1 MDDLINKRKDLLARA
16 EGIIFP
22 YSDQWVE
29 SHKAFAAKMWP
40 NKLRRRDEAY
50 NRWKFRGPLHGDVPG
65 FLLAVL
71 DGKVV
76 GQLGLIPVKIWVDGR
91 EVNAQWACDLMVDN
105 TIRQKGIGS
114 LLLAVGME
122 RNIITLGSN
131 PSELA
136 DLSMTKLGFKSLQGP
151 SSMILPLELSHFFEM
166 VFKGKSKLLSSF
178 FSLIFQPVWN
188 LRLKLLIRPGNNQV
202 LEGGCDE
209 VIPFVKAYQS
219 TIDKPHII
227 HDDAFLKWRTS
238 VVIPANI
245 QFYFT
250 KAGSYAICEPTSSN
264 FYIYDWHI
272 KVQGDGKAIFG
283 RILELAMQAKS
294 KMILAYANSNQE
306 RKLLRQRGFLKMRTP
321 VKVIYYPPEVIS
333 EKINSFHYC
342 IYDSDGN
349 L

>member
-1 MDDLINKRKDLLARA
+1 MADLIIKRKDLLAKA
-16 EGIIFP
+16 EGIVFP

-29 SHKAFAAKMWP
+29 SHKAFAEKMWP
-40 NKLRRRDEAY
+40 NKLRRRNEAY
-50 NRWKFRGPLHGDVPG
+50 NRWKFRGPAHGDVPG

-91 EVNAQWACDLMVDN
+91 EMAAQWACDLMVDN

-122 RNIITLGSN
+122 RDMITLGSN
-131 PSELA
+131 PSKLA
-136 DLSMTKLGFKSLQGP
+136 DLSMTKLGFKPLQGP
-151 SSMILPLELSHFFEM
+151 SAMILPLEIAHFLEM

-178 FSLIFQPVWN
+178 LSLIFQPVWN
-188 LRLKLLIRPGNNQV
+188 LRLKLLLRPGTNQV
-202 LEGGCDE
+202 LEGSCDE

-219 TIDKPHII
+219 TINEPHIV
-227 HDDAFLKWRTS
+227 HDESFLKWRYS

-245 QFYFT
+245 KT
-250 KAGSYAICEPTSSN
+250 LLTDSGSYAICEATSTY
-264 FYIYDWHI
+264 FYVYDWHI
-272 KVQGDGKAIFG
+272 KDQADAKTLFK
-283 RILELAMQAKS
+283 RILNLALQAKS
-294 KMILAYANSNQE
+294 KAILVYANTDQE
-306 RKLLRQRGFLKMRTP
+306 QESLKKNGYLKMRTP

-333 EKINSFHYC
+333 GKVNSFHYC